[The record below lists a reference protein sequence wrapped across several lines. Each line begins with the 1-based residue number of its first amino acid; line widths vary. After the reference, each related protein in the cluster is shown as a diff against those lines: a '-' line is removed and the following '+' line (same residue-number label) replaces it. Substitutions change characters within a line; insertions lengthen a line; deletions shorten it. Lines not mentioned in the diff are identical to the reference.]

1 MTGRAARENAASRTR
16 GRGNNPGVDATTLA
30 GLVLPG
36 LATTV
41 GGLGVLAFPHP
52 GERLIAG
59 LLGFTGGIMLA
70 ASVFSLLVPAL
81 ELGSL
86 SEVLAGFALGAFVI
100 ALLDVVIPHVHQRFV
115 ERRPVAEG
123 SRALLLLSALTI
135 HNVPEGLAVGVAFA
149 AGGTDLG
156 LPVAIAIGVQNV
168 PEGFAAAAPLLD
180 VGVSRWAAL
189 GVAAATGLV
198 EPPAA
203 LFGYG
208 AVGIS
213 EAILPL
219 GLAFAAGAMVYVVV
233 DELIPESHARGHERV
248 ATFGVVVGFAVM
260 MALDNAFG

>member
-1 MTGRAARENAASRTR
+1 
-16 GRGNNPGVDATTLA
+16 VDSTTLA
-30 GLVLPG
+30 GLILPG
-36 LATTV
+36 LATGL
-41 GGLGVLAFPHP
+41 GGLGLLAFPHP
-52 GERLIAG
+52 GDRLMAT

-81 ELGSL
+81 DLGSL
-86 SEVLAGFALGAFVI
+86 GEVLAGFAIGAGVV
-100 ALLDVVIPHVHQRFV
+100 AVLDVTIPHAHARFS
-115 ERRPVAEG
+115 EGRRARRG
-123 SRALLLLSALTI
+123 SRAWLLLSALTI

-180 VGVSRWAAL
+180 AGATRRTAILVAVG
-189 GVAAATGLV
+189 TGLV

-203 LFGYG
+203 LIGYG
-208 AVGIS
+208 AAEMS
-213 EAILPL
+213 AAILPL

-233 DELIPESHARGHERV
+233 DELVPESHSRGFERF
-248 ATFGVVVGFAVM
+248 ATFGLIVGFAVM

>member
-1 MTGRAARENAASRTR
+1 
-16 GRGNNPGVDATTLA
+16 VDGTTLA
-30 GLVLPG
+30 GLILPG

-52 GERLIAG
+52 GERVIAG
-59 LLGFTGGIMLA
+59 LLGFTAGIMLA

-81 ELGSL
+81 DLGSL
-86 SEVLAGFALGAFVI
+86 VEVLAGFGLGAVAI
-100 ALLDVVIPHVHQRFV
+100 GILDAVIPHAHARFA
-115 ERRPVAEG
+115 ERRRTVVG
-123 SRALLLLSALTI
+123 SRSLLLLGALTI
-135 HNVPEGLAVGVAFA
+135 HNIPEGLAVGVAFA
-149 AGGTDLG
+149 AGGSDLG

-168 PEGFAAAAPLLD
+168 PEGFAAASPLLD
-180 VGVSRWAAL
+180 AGVTRLTAI

-208 AVGIS
+208 AAELSG
-213 EAILPL
+213 AILPL

-233 DELIPESHARGHERV
+233 DELVPESHSRGHERV
-248 ATFGVVVGFAVM
+248 ATSGLVAGFAVM